1 MQRTKATL
9 SIMST
14 FLQPDFLQ
22 QIIAHNDYVTNCTS
36 NKSKDV
42 HSLSSLVQRTL
53 SQSDCIKLGTGLE
66 KVLLDL
72 IMSNPAIQNIRPK
85 NSKGKKERDHLFL
98 NEATN
103 TIFYAELKSNLNLDT
118 EKCLSTSTKCLQI
131 LDELRAE
138 HPTRNIRMFLVGIRY
153 VDKNLIPKIIAG
165 KYSNI
170 PDNVAGVNN
179 YLEAVGIPAFEN
191 EASYISFVNSLADA
205 MFE

>member
-1 MQRTKATL
+1 
-9 SIMST
+9 MSSS
-14 FLQPDFLQ
+14 FLQ
-22 QIIAHNDYVTNCTS
+22 QSFLQQVIAANDYVTNCTS

-42 HSLSSLVQRTL
+42 HSLSSLVQRCL

-72 IMSNPAIQNIRPK
+72 IMTNSAIKNIRPK

-103 TIFYAELKSNLNLDT
+103 TIYYAELKSNLNLDT

-131 LDELRAE
+131 LGELRE
-138 HPTRNIRMFLVGIRY
+138 EFPTHNICMFLVGVRY
-153 VDKNLIPKIIAG
+153 VDKSLMPKIITS

-179 YLEAVGIPAFEN
+179 YLQALGLPLFES
-191 EASYISFVNSLADA
+191 EASYASFVNQLADA
-205 MFE
+205 MFD

>member
-1 MQRTKATL
+1 
-9 SIMST
+9 MSS
-14 FLQPDFLQ
+14 FLQTDFLQ
-22 QIIAHNDYVTNCTS
+22 QIINGNDYVTNCTS

-42 HSLSSLVQRTL
+42 HSLSSLVERSL

-72 IMSNPAIQNIRPK
+72 IMTNPAMQNIRPK

-103 TIFYAELKSNLNLDT
+103 TIYYAELKSNLNLDT
-118 EKCLSTSTKCLQI
+118 EKCLSTSNKCLQI
-131 LDELRAE
+131 LGELRE
-138 HPTRNIRMFLVGIRY
+138 EFPTSNICMFLVGVRY
-153 VDKNLIPKIIAG
+153 VDKNLIPKIIG
-165 KYSNI
+165 HKYSNI

-179 YLEAVGIPAFEN
+179 YLEALGIPAFEN
-191 EASYISFVNSLADA
+191 EASYVSFVNALANA